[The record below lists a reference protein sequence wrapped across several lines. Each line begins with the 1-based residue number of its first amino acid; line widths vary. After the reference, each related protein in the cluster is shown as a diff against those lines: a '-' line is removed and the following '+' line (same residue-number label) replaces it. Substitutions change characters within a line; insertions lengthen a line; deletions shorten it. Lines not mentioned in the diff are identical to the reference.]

1 MRIVHDPLIRF
12 LLFGASALTAATA
25 LLPGTA
31 VPATAAMATPATA
44 AHQPATPFA
53 GQAYLAA
60 DSCKGP
66 SWCMAV
72 GSYTTTDHVRHSL
85 AMIFNGTSWRSLRNP
100 PGKQLD
106 QVTCSSTTFC
116 MAGGGPTG
124 AEQWNGK
131 TWRTMPSPKGGVAGL
146 TCESRTFCVRLHGN
160 VPSQW
165 NGTSWHD
172 AKLSDFCV
180 GGPPGPCG
188 LASVS
193 CGSTTNCVAV
203 GTQTVSQEPVQNAV
217 ADIWN
222 GTKWSF
228 DSELPANGNPA
239 QLNTVSC
246 AGTFCMSAGVA
257 SNDTARASIA
267 VGDKFD
273 ATSQTWT
280 DVSPSLGGICGEFQ
294 SCAWAGVL
302 ACGSSASCITLGGM
316 RAGQFWNG
324 TDWKAAK
331 PVSAGK
337 GSGLQDASCGGSN
350 CLAVGFQKSHGLT
363 RTLAELWNGSAWT
376 IVKTPKGP

>member
-1 MRIVHDPLIRF
+1 MRIVHDRFFRF
-12 LLFGASALTAATA
+12 LLFGASALTAVTA
-25 LLPGTA
+25 LLPGAA
-31 VPATAAMATPATA
+31 VPAAAATAAPATA

-60 DSCKGP
+60 D
-66 SWCMAV
+66 
-72 GSYTTTDHVRHSL
+72 
-85 AMIFNGTSWRSLRNP
+85 
-100 PGKQLD
+100 
-106 QVTCSSTTFC
+106 
-116 MAGGGPTG
+116 
-124 AEQWNGK
+124 
-131 TWRTMPSPKGGVAGL
+131 
-146 TCESRTFCVRLHGN
+146 
-160 VPSQW
+160 
-165 NGTSWHD
+165 
-172 AKLSDFCV
+172 
-180 GGPPGPCG
+180 

-239 QLNTVSC
+239 DLNTVSC

-280 DVSPSLGGICGEFQ
+280 DVSPSLGGICAEFQ

-302 ACGSSASCITLGGM
+302 ACGSSASCIRLAGCGPASSGTALTGRLQSRYPRARGRGCKTR
-316 RAGQFWNG
+316 RAGG
-324 TDWKAAK
+324 ATASRSASRR
-331 PVSAGK
+331 SAG
-337 GSGLQDASCGGSN
+337 
-350 CLAVGFQKSHGLT
+350 
-363 RTLAELWNGSAWT
+363 
-376 IVKTPKGP
+376 